1 MFSVKP
7 DSKLSSLPLAFDNF
21 AYSNQLIPFQ

>member
-1 MFSVKP
+1 MLSVKP
-7 DSKLSSLPLAFDNF
+7 NSKLSSLSLAFNNF